1 MLQDE
6 QFRGGVGRG
15 VAVLAQRYTELAV
28 KDGGFILTTWYC
40 KRKQIIVVEICNGV
54 GTGSSH

>member
-1 MLQDE
+1 MQDK

-15 VAVLAQRYTELAV
+15 VAVLAQKYTKLAV

-40 KRKQIIVVEICNGV
+40 
-54 GTGSSH
+54 S

>member
-1 MLQDE
+1 MLHDK

-28 KDGGFILTTWYC
+28 KDGGFILTTWYY
-40 KRKQIIVVEICNGV
+40 
-54 GTGSSH
+54 S

>member
-1 MLQDE
+1 MGRTVGVAGLA
-6 QFRGGVGRG
+6 FPGGVGRG

-40 KRKQIIVVEICNGV
+40 
-54 GTGSSH
+54 S

>member
-15 VAVLAQRYTELAV
+15 VAVLAQRCTKLVV
-28 KDGGFILTTWYC
+28 KDGGFILTTC
-40 KRKQIIVVEICNGV
+40 TAAESTHDCC
-54 GTGSSH
+54 